1 MMGREEKASAM
12 YLSVLP
18 LSLGIAS
25 IAASPQWWT
34 VRARA
39 SQRAIKPVDETRQ
52 LTLLIASIRL
62 SIGDCWASWRGVPV
76 FRVAGGTFKL
86 HQQPRVAI
94 PSRARWPCLIR
105 VSWETRS
112 RRRIMVSQDDF

>member
-25 IAASPQWWT
+25 ITASPLWWS
-34 VRARA
+34 VRPRA
-39 SQRAIKPVDETRQ
+39 SRRGIKPVYETRH
-52 LTLLIASIRL
+52 LTLLIASTRL
-62 SIGDCWASWRGVPV
+62 GTSDCRTSWRGVPV

-86 HQQPRVAI
+86 LEQARVAI
-94 PSRARWPCLIR
+94 SSCARWPQLSGL
-105 VSWETRS
+105 SWETRS
-112 RRRIMVSQDDF
+112 RRRIMVSQEDF